1 MARNR
6 MPAALLLPLLL
17 AVAAC
22 GSIPVSSGVQRGVAM
37 PPPDPVKLV
46 PATQIGGYRVG
57 PMDVLDISVFQVP
70 DLTRVAQVDAAGQI
84 VLPLIGAVD
93 AAGKTVSE
101 LQVDIAVR
109 LKDRYLQSPEVTI
122 YVKEFASQKVTVEG
136 SVAAP
141 GVYPISGR
149 TTLLQA
155 LAMARG
161 TDRMAREDRVVIFRN
176 VNNQRMAALFDIRAI
191 RAGKMEDPEIYGN
204 DMIVVE
210 RSGIKSALGNV
221 TGALPVL
228 GLFRPF

>member
-6 MPAALLLPLLL
+6 LPTVVLLPLLL
-17 AVAAC
+17 VVASCA
-22 GSIPVSSGVQRGVAM
+22 STSSGAELQRGVTM

-46 PATQIGGYRVG
+46 AANQVGGYRVG
-57 PMDVLDISVFQVP
+57 PMDVLDITVFQVP

-101 LQVDIAVR
+101 LQTDIAVR

-141 GVYPISGR
+141 GVYPISGH

-161 TDRMAREDRVVIFRN
+161 TDRMAREDRVTIFRN